1 MNTQTFSASC
11 LATYKC
17 CQRLS
22 IWRLILTKT
31 KLLMFQLLQCQ
42 NTLHKTDN
50 LAAFQTPAQLS
61 TLSDHAYG
69 QRSPLFAQFKP

>member
-1 MNTQTFSASC
+1 
-11 LATYKC
+11 
-17 CQRLS
+17 
-22 IWRLILTKT
+22 
-31 KLLMFQLLQCQ
+31 MFQLLQCQ